1 MHFYIA
7 PQHRKTIDEIAVE
20 LRRGAEKMGRR
31 IGRGRGRSIIYK
43 SRKMSGRGRGKPMNY
58 KEKSGISY
66 INQEDPPFIQ
76 KMKKQLGYKEPAKL
90 DDKFTDEPGP
100 NDVDDDGSTEA
111 ELLRMKEEDRPQ
123 IVVLNPETDIGHD
136 EIQKKLDEKQKEED
150 DRKIAEG
157 RITFKKPAKRN
168 ADSEKPVDEKK
179 KKLDEKKE
187 KPKVS
192 TSLLSF
198 GDDEEDE

>member
-1 MHFYIA
+1 MN
-7 PQHRKTIDEIAVE
+7 
-20 LRRGAEKMGRR
+20 
-31 IGRGRGRSIIYK
+31 
-43 SRKMSGRGRGKPMNY
+43 GRGRGKPLNY

-90 DDKFTDEPGP
+90 DDKVNNSFKKIENSRGFFVYFYSRERKATARTVFSFLQFTDEPGP

-123 IVVLNPETDIGHD
+123 VGSEKLRKLLNQKIKFQIVVLNPETDIGHD

-150 DRKIAEG
+150 G
-157 RITFKKPAKRN
+157 
-168 ADSEKPVDEKK
+168 
-179 KKLDEKKE
+179 
-187 KPKVS
+187 
-192 TSLLSF
+192 
-198 GDDEEDE
+198 

>member
-1 MHFYIA
+1 
-7 PQHRKTIDEIAVE
+7 
-20 LRRGAEKMGRR
+20 
-31 IGRGRGRSIIYK
+31 
-43 SRKMSGRGRGKPMNY
+43 MSGRGRGKPLNY

-90 DDKFTDEPGP
+90 DDKFIDEPGP

-111 ELLRMKEEDRPQ
+111 ELLRMKEEDRPQVGSEKSKIAELKIKFQ

-157 RITFKKPAKRN
+157 RITFKKPVKRN
-168 ADSEKPVDEKK
+168 ADSEKAVDEKK
-179 KKLDEKKE
+179 KKSDEKKE
-187 KPKVS
+187 KPKVRRKNMQ
-192 TSLLSF
+192 
-198 GDDEEDE
+198 